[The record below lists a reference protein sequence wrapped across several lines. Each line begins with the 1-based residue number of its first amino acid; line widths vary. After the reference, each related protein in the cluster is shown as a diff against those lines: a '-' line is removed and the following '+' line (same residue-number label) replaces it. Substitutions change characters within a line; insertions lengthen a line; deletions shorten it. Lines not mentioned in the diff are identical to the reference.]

1 MTDETTLENGAAG
14 QVAAQDA
21 ADLRSVA
28 AAVVPQAKRFLQ
40 TCAEVAS
47 GGAPDAAIPLLLLAT
62 SDILGAGARLGAMI
76 DVVPSE
82 RFEPDAGEEI
92 DLDPLRVGLAK
103 LLEGLDEYVE
113 VIDPVLGPDL
123 GSASLSA
130 DLATIASALTQG
142 LQHYDAGSSIEALW
156 WWQFSYL
163 SSWGERAASAL
174 RVLQLI
180 LGHLRLD
187 VADDVAA
194 EAEYDALQS

>member
-1 MTDETTLENGAAG
+1 
-14 QVAAQDA
+14 
-21 ADLRSVA
+21 
-28 AAVVPQAKRFLQ
+28 
-40 TCAEVAS
+40 
-47 GGAPDAAIPLLLLAT
+47 
-62 SDILGAGARLGAMI
+62 MI